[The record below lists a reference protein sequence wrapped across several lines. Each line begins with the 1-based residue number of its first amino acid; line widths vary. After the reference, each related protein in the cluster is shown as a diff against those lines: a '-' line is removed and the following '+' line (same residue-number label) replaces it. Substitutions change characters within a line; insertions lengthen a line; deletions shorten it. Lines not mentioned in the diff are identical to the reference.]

1 MQFQADLLDVPVLRP
16 RDTEITAKGAA
27 LLAGLKTGL
36 YDEGTMQASWQVD
49 RVFEPQM
56 SSDIRQQHLNKW
68 QRAIDRALTSL

>member
-1 MQFQADLLDVPVLRP
+1 MCLSLRP

-56 SSDIRQQHLNKW
+56 SSDIREQHLNKW

>member
-56 SSDIRQQHLNKW
+56 SSDIREQHLNKW